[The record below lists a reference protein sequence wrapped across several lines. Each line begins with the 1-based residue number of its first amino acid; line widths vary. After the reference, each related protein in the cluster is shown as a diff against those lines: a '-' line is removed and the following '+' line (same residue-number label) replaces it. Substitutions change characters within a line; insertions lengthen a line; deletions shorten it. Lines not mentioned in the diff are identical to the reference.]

1 MKQLIVP
8 MALIGMGLLLLGA
21 ATIDCARIAG
31 DYQRRVA
38 TADGELQKHE
48 GRLVKVLD
56 GAPKVTPE
64 VSTALS
70 TYKAASTA
78 DERHTAYDGLTK
90 SFQQTMSGAVDA
102 TNPLDRKF
110 MDEAAGSI
118 NRRQIAE
125 KQYDE
130 EMVAYKGF
138 LQTWRG
144 KLARVFSSQARAD
157 AKK

>member
-8 MALIGMGLLLLGA
+8 LALVGMGLLLLA
-21 ATIDCARIAG
+21 AAAIDCARIAG

-38 TADGELQKHE
+38 IADGELQKPE
-48 GRLVKVLD
+48 GRFVKVLE
-56 GAPKVTPE
+56 GSPKLTPE
-64 VSTALS
+64 VSAALS
-70 TYKAASTA
+70 AYKAATTA
-78 DERHTAYDGLTK
+78 DERHAAYDQLTK

-130 EMVAYKGF
+130 EMAAYKSF

-144 KLARVFSSQARAD
+144 KLSRVFSSQARAD
-157 AKK
+157 AGN